1 MSAIANLATPLA
13 GPHAAVI
20 DLVSDFWSQVSV
32 RFYRFLKMLPEG
44 HKDVDPEVFKRV
56 PVPI

>member
-1 MSAIANLATPLA
+1 MSAIANLATAPSK
-13 GPHAAVI
+13 PHAAVI

-32 RFYRFLKMLPEG
+32 RFYRFLEILPEG
-44 HKDVDPEVFKRV
+44 HGDVDPEVFKRV